1 METDMYK
8 KQMILQR
15 VVCYLGLVAAALVF
29 IYSLGLMTGLYENG
43 FAYYAE
49 AYYKDNTV
57 TPQFAGT
64 EVYYKMQSFNQDLT
78 SAGIVMILLAV
89 AQFVFR
95 NHLRRK
101 YYIANYITVVAN
113 TIGSVAISVW
123 ALNNILSYKAQYL
136 LVDFTDEKLL
146 MYSELFKYNAEPNVF
161 WFDISKVVFGF
172 VFAVTVLNVLNLI
185 FKVIVMNA
193 EKKLLKESKE
203 V

>member
-1 METDMYK
+1 MYK

-15 VVCYLGLVAAALVF
+15 LVCYLGLVAATLVF

-57 TPQFAGT
+57 TPQFPGT
-64 EVYYKMQSFNQDLT
+64 EVYYQMQSFNQDLT
-78 SAGIVMILLAV
+78 SAGIVLILLAV

-101 YYIANYITVVAN
+101 YYIANYITVAVNTVA
-113 TIGSVAISVW
+113 SVAISVW
-123 ALNNILSYKAQYL
+123 AFNNILSYKAQYL
-136 LVDFTDEKLL
+136 TIDFTNERML

-161 WFDISKVVFGF
+161 WFDISKFVFGF
-172 VFAVTVLNVLNLI
+172 VLVVTVINIINLI
-185 FKVIVMNA
+185 FKIVVMNA

>member
-1 METDMYK
+1 MYK

-29 IYSLGLMTGLYENG
+29 IYSLGLLTGLYENG

-57 TPQFAGT
+57 TPAIAGT
-64 EVYYKMQSFNQDLT
+64 EVYYQMQAFNKELT

-101 YYIANYITVVAN
+101 YYIANYITVGVNVVAN
-113 TIGSVAISVW
+113 IAISVW
-123 ALNNILSYKAQYL
+123 ALSNIFTYKAQYL
-136 LVDFTDEKLL
+136 LVDFTNERLQ
-146 MYSELFKYNAEPNVF
+146 MYAELFKYNAEPNVF
-161 WFDISKVVFGF
+161 WFDISMFVFGF
-172 VFAVTVLNVLNLI
+172 VILITVANVLNLI
-185 FKVIVMNA
+185 WKVIMMNA
-193 EKKLLKESKE
+193 EKKLLKEGKE